1 MSFVLKN
8 PPAIPA
14 DTTAEVWV
22 MQMAAISQR
31 TPAERMNEWQ
41 ALNEAIA
48 QMEAAAVKRRHP
60 EYTDREIFLA
70 LVRQRYGDELFSAAW
85 PKEPFL
91 AP

>member
-1 MSFVLKN
+1 
-8 PPAIPA
+8 
-14 DTTAEVWV
+14 

-31 TPAERMNEWQ
+31 TPVERMSEWQ

-60 EYTDREIFLA
+60 EYTDREKFLA
-70 LVRQRYGDELFSAAW
+70 LVRHRYGDELFSAAW